1 MASSRVYVGNLPMDV
16 RTREVEDIFYKY
28 GRIRD
33 IDIKFPSRPPAF
45 AFVDFED
52 ARDAEDAIHG
62 RNGYDYDGLTL
73 RVEAAN
79 SGAKRGGESARPK
92 FGRNVRGTGEFG
104 VDVSR
109 LPSRMSWQDLKDS
122 MRKAGDVVFASV
134 DGHGHGFV
142 EYSNRSDMR
151 YALDKMDDT
160 AIRYKGDKVYIRVK
174 PARSSSRSRSP
185 RSGSRSPRSS
195 KKSRSRKRSYSRSR
209 SPSDSRSRSRS
220 PRKSSSKKSRSEK
233 EEKRSSSK
241 SPSKDRVRDGG
252 TATEQEEEMKES
264 SHDSNGKNPDVA
276 PPSATDHQTASNP
289 DWTVLKVDELREKL
303 SARGLETTGER
314 EELIARLEKSES
326 ATATVTAESETQG
339 PAEAQ

>member
-1 MASSRVYVGNLPMDV
+1 MASSRVYVGNLPMDI

-109 LPSRMSWQDLKDS
+109 LPSRMSWQDLKDA

-134 DGHGHGFV
+134 DGRGHGFV

-174 PARSSSRSRSP
+174 PARGSSRSRSRSP
-185 RSGSRSPRSS
+185 RSRSRSPRSS

-209 SPSDSRSRSRS
+209 SPSGSRSRS
-220 PRKSSSKKSRSEK
+220 PRKSSSKKVRVEK
-233 EEKRSSSK
+233 DEKRSSSK
-241 SPSKDRVRDGG
+241 SPSKDRVRDGD
-252 TATEQEEEMKES
+252 AAAEQEEETKES
-264 SHDSNGKNPDVA
+264 SRESNGKNPDVA
-276 PPSATDHQTASNP
+276 PPSTTDHQTASNP

-314 EELIARLEKSES
+314 DELIARLEKSEA
-326 ATATVTAESETQG
+326 ATTESEPQE

>member
-1 MASSRVYVGNLPMDV
+1 MASSRVYVGNLPMDI

-109 LPSRMSWQDLKDS
+109 LPSRMSWQDLKDA

-134 DGHGHGFV
+134 DGRGHGFV
-142 EYSNRSDMR
+142 EYNSRSDMR

-174 PARSSSRSRSP
+174 PARGSSRSRSRSRSP
-185 RSGSRSPRSS
+185 RSRSRSPRSS

-209 SPSDSRSRSRS
+209 SPSGSRSRS
-220 PRKSSSKKSRSEK
+220 PRKSSSKKVRTEK
-233 EEKRSSSK
+233 DEKRSSSK
-241 SPSKDRVRDGG
+241 SPSKDRVRDGD
-252 TATEQEEEMKES
+252 AAAEQEEETKES
-264 SHDSNGKNPDVA
+264 SRVSNGKNPDVA

-314 EELIARLEKSES
+314 DELIARLEKSE
-326 ATATVTAESETQG
+326 AATAESEPQE